1 MCGIAGIFTLERPTT
16 AEDVA
21 AVKRMMAAQVHR
33 GPDGEGLSQAT
44 HAVLGHRR
52 LSIIDLSDAG
62 RQPMSNEDGTVWVT
76 YNGEVYNFAQLRDG
90 LSHDGHDF
98 RSRTD
103 TEVLVHGYEE
113 WGIEGLL
120 ARLRG
125 MFAFAIYDSRASRPS
140 PCLFL
145 AKDRFGIKPLYYG
158 YQPGEQVVFAS
169 EVRAIIKSGLV
180 KDEQNEEALVRFLQ
194 LGSVPVPLTTV
205 KGIQALPAA
214 HYAVITEQG
223 LRMKQYWDLVQVG
236 SERAAGQR
244 PPTFEEATRATSAL
258 LEEAVKL
265 HLISDV
271 PLGVFLSGGLDSSA
285 LVAVASRFR
294 QQPLT
299 TVSIVFEEPQY
310 SEARYSRM
318 VAQQYGTDHHER
330 LLRGTDFIDSL
341 PKVLEAMD
349 QPTVDGVNTYLVSK
363 AAKEAGLTVV
373 LSGTGG
379 DEVFLG
385 YSHFKKAG
393 LMEEPWRLF
402 RRLPNVVRR
411 SLLNGVN
418 VAGALAGMHGLE
430 KLEYLKGTSTENVYL
445 LFRGLFAL
453 RQVQNLLGLDDKELD
468 RLVPEAPTTNGLQH
482 HSLVDAL
489 ALSEFGYYLQ
499 NQLLRDTD
507 VMSMAWSIETRV
519 PFLDHRLVEHVA
531 SLPLGQKILRT
542 VNKPALLAAV
552 GNGLPREIWDRRKM
566 GFTLPFDVWVREHAE
581 SLLEQT
587 LASKVLDGKAVEDV
601 WRKFRERQLHWSRPW
616 ALLVASQWGH
626 GSPNGVGNWGTA

>member
-16 AEDVA
+16 AEDIA

-33 GPDGEGLSQAT
+33 GPDGEGLYQAS

-76 YNGEVYNFAQLRDG
+76 YNGEIYNFALLRDELILLG
-90 LSHDGHDF
+90 RHF
-98 RSRTD
+98 KSRTD

-120 ARLRG
+120 YRLRG
-125 MFAFAIYDSRASRPS
+125 MFAFALYDGRSPQS

-158 YQPGEQVVFAS
+158 YQPGEQIVFAS
-169 EVRAIIKSGLV
+169 EVRAILKSGLV

-223 LRMKQYWDLVQVG
+223 LRTKQYWDLVQVG

-285 LVAVASRFR
+285 MVAAAGGFR
-294 QQPLT
+294 EKPLT
-299 TVSIVFEEPQY
+299 TVSIAFEEQAY
-310 SEARYSRM
+310 NEARYAGL
-318 VAQQYGTDHHER
+318 VARRYQTDHHEV
-330 LLRGTDFIDSL
+330 LLRPNDLLDNL
-341 PKVLEAMD
+341 PQIFAAMD
-349 QPTVDGVNTYLVSK
+349 QPTVDGVNTFLVSK

-373 LSGTGG
+373 LSGLGG

-385 YSHFKKAG
+385 YGHFKTADALSPAWRLFAALPDRWRKAG
-393 LMEEPWRLF
+393 LRLAT
-402 RRLPNVVRR
+402 R
-411 SLLNGVN
+411 
-418 VAGALAGMHGLE
+418 AGTLAGKSGIE
-430 KLEYLKGTSTENVYL
+430 KLAYLSGGSSENVYL
-445 LFRGLFAL
+445 LFRGLFTPA
-453 RQVQNLLGLDDKELD
+453 QIGKLLGSH
-468 RLVPEAPTTNGLQH
+468 EAEVSALSVSFPPNNG
-482 HSLVDAL
+482 SGERELVDAL
-489 ALSEFGYYLQ
+489 DILEFRHYLQ
-499 NQLLRDTD
+499 NQLLKDTD
-507 VMSMAWSIETRV
+507 VMSMAHSIETRV
-519 PFLDHRLVEHVA
+519 PFLDHQLVDYVA
-531 SLPLGQKILRT
+531 GLSAKLKLQGRM
-542 VNKPALLAAV
+542 NKPVLVGAV
-552 GNGLPREIWDRRKM
+552 RNGLPREIWERRKM
-566 GFTLPFDVWVREHAE
+566 GFTFPFAKWLKDSASEMR
-581 SLLEQT
+581 SYTLDSKILEP
-587 LASKVLDGKAVEDV
+587 KAVQTTWDEFCAG
-601 WRKFRERQLHWSRPW
+601 RLHWSRPW
-616 ALLVASQWGH
+616 ALVVAAKA
-626 GSPNGVGNWGTA
+626 V